1 MSYKRT
7 LKMKKSLPLLIV
19 LLLPS
24 LLISIKASSL
34 VVSDN
39 SAVNDLIKPMAI
51 KSIYQNDFADFD
63 ANHWLL
69 EGPGNYRKSEKGSS
83 LYVESLVWRE
93 MAEVWEKNKRKPLPP
108 ETLYYGT
115 AGKVIAEKFP
125 KQLPKILDE
134 KGNVAGGHLVLW
146 NKQVVLPESYL
157 ISYNFEPKTPIGL
170 GILFFSAEGIAEQD
184 IFSTELNKRTGI
196 FSQYTKGDINSYHIS
211 YWANNAAVGKRA
223 SCNLRKNP
231 GFYNLA
237 SGVDPSVAKLDY
249 SQQEMVLEKH
259 RIELIKLKN
268 RIVFFVNGIQVF
280 DYVDQGI
287 NDILDAQGHPT
298 GKTIDTGLYH
308 QGGRFGFRQMLS
320 LAAQYSDLK
329 IFSLVEK

>member
-1 MSYKRT
+1 
-7 LKMKKSLPLLIV
+7 MKIKNLITVLVVV
-19 LLLPS
+19 LLPAS
-24 LLISIKASSL
+24 LISIKASSH

-39 SAVNDLIKPMAI
+39 SAVNDLLKPMVI
-51 KSIYQNDFADFD
+51 KNIYQNNFVNFD

-69 EGPGNYRKSEKGSS
+69 EGPGNYRKSEKDSS

-93 MAEVWEKNKRKPLPP
+93 MAEVWEKNERKPLSP

-115 AGKVIAEKFP
+115 AGQVIAEKFP
-125 KQLPKILDE
+125 EQLPKIFNKE
-134 KGNVAGGHLVLW
+134 GNVAGGHLVLW

-170 GILFFSAEGIAEQD
+170 GILFFSAWGVGGIEDGQD
-184 IFSTELNKRTGI
+184 IFSPVLNPRTGI
-196 FSQYTKGDINSYHIS
+196 FSQYTKADINSYHIS

-237 SGVDPSVAKLDY
+237 SGADPSIEKLDY
-249 SQQEMVLEKH
+249 SQQEMTLEKH
-259 RIELIKLKN
+259 RIELIKIKN

-287 NDILDAQGHPT
+287 NDLLDAQGQPT

-308 QGGRFGFRQMLS
+308 KGGRFGFRQMLS
-320 LAAQYSDLK
+320 LAAEYSDLK

>member
-1 MSYKRT
+1 
-7 LKMKKSLPLLIV
+7 MKKSLSLLMVLLIS
-19 LLLPS
+19 S

-34 VVSDN
+34 IASDN
-39 SAVNDLIKPMAI
+39 SAVNDLLKPMAI
-51 KSIYQNDFADFD
+51 KRIYQNDFADFD
-63 ANHWLL
+63 ANHWVL
-69 EGPGNYRKSEKGSS
+69 EGPGNYRASDSHSS

-93 MAEVWEKNKRKPLPP
+93 MAEVWEKNERKPLPP

-115 AGKVIAEKFP
+115 AGKVIAKKHPE
-125 KQLPKILDE
+125 QLPKILN
-134 KGNVAGGHLVLW
+134 KNGNVEGGHLVLW
-146 NKQVVLPESYL
+146 NKQVKLPESYM

-184 IFSTELNKRTGI
+184 IFSAELNKRTGI
-196 FSQYTKGDINSYHIS
+196 FSEYTKGDINSYHIS

-231 GFYNLA
+231 GFYSLA
-237 SGVDPSVAKLDY
+237 SGVDPSVEKLDY
-249 SQQEMVLEKH
+249 SQKEMTLEKH
-259 RIELIKLKN
+259 RIELIKIKN
-268 RIVFFVNGIQVF
+268 RIVFFINGIQVF

-287 NDILDAQGHPT
+287 NDTLDAQGLPT

-320 LAAQYSDLK
+320 LAAEYSDLK
-329 IFSLVEK
+329 IFSLAEK

>member
-1 MSYKRT
+1 
-7 LKMKKSLPLLIV
+7 MKKSLSLLMVLLI
-19 LLLPS
+19 PS

-34 VVSDN
+34 TVSDN
-39 SAVNDLIKPMAI
+39 SAVNDLLRPMAI
-51 KSIYQNDFADFD
+51 KRIYQNDFAAFD
-63 ANHWLL
+63 VNHWVL
-69 EGPGNYRKSEKGSS
+69 EGPGNYRASDRHSS

-93 MAEVWEKNKRKPLPP
+93 MAEVWEKNERKPLPP

-115 AGKVIAEKFP
+115 AGKVIAEKHP
-125 KQLPKILDE
+125 EQLPKILN
-134 KGNVAGGHLVLW
+134 KQGNVEGGHLVLW
-146 NKQVVLPESYL
+146 NKQVKLPESYM

-170 GILFFSAEGIAEQD
+170 GILFFSAEGVAEQD
-184 IFSTELNKRTGI
+184 IYSAKLNKRTGI

-237 SGVDPSVAKLDY
+237 SGVDPSVEKLDY
-249 SQQEMVLEKH
+249 GQKEMTLEKH
-259 RIELIKLKN
+259 RIELVKIKN
-268 RIVFFVNGIQVF
+268 RIAFFMNGIQVF

-287 NDILDAQGHPT
+287 NDTLDAEGQPT
-298 GKTIDTGLYH
+298 GKAIDTGLYH

-320 LAAQYSDLK
+320 LAAEYSDLK
-329 IFSLVEK
+329 IYSLRLQAE

>member
-1 MSYKRT
+1 MVS
-7 LKMKKSLPLLIV
+7 
-19 LLLPS
+19 LLPF
-24 LLISIKASSL
+24 LLISIKASSF

-39 SAVNDLIKPMAI
+39 SAVNDLLKPMVI
-51 KSIYQNDFADFD
+51 KRIYQNNFANFD

-69 EGPGNYRKSEKGSS
+69 EGPGNYRVADNHSS
-83 LYVESLVWRE
+83 MYVESLVWRE
-93 MAEVWEKNKRKPLPP
+93 MAAVWEKNERQPLPP
-108 ETLYYGT
+108 EALYYGT
-115 AGKVIAEKFP
+115 AGQVIAEKFSE
-125 KQLPKILDE
+125 QLPKILNKE
-134 KGNVAGGHLVLW
+134 GNVAGGHLVLW

-184 IFSTELNKRTGI
+184 IFSAELNKRTGI

-249 SQQEMVLEKH
+249 SQQEMTLEKH
-259 RIELIKLKN
+259 RIELIKIKN
-268 RIVFFVNGIQVF
+268 RIIFFVNGIQVF

-287 NDILDAQGHPT
+287 NDILDAQGQPT
-298 GKTIDTGLYH
+298 GKTIDTGFYH

-320 LAAQYSDLK
+320 LAAEYSDLK
-329 IFSLVEK
+329 IFSLAEK

>member
-1 MSYKRT
+1 MNIKN
-7 LKMKKSLPLLIV
+7 LITVLVVV
-19 LLLPS
+19 LLPAS
-24 LLISIKASSL
+24 LISIQASSL

-39 SAVNDLIKPMAI
+39 SAVNDLLKPMAI
-51 KSIYQNDFADFD
+51 KSIYQNNFADFD

-69 EGPGNYRKSEKGSS
+69 EGPGNYRTSDSHSS

-93 MAEVWEKNKRKPLPP
+93 MAAAWEKNDRKPLSP
-108 ETLYYGT
+108 TLYYAT
-115 AGKVIAEKFP
+115 AGKVIKEKHP
-125 KQLPKILDE
+125 EQLSKILNKD
-134 KGNVAGGHLVLW
+134 GNVEGGHLVLW

-184 IFSTELNKRTGI
+184 IFSAELNKRTGV
-196 FSQYTKGDINSYHIS
+196 FSQYTKADINSYHIS

-237 SGVDPSVAKLDY
+237 SGADPSVAKLDY

-259 RIELIKLKN
+259 RIELIKIKN
-268 RIVFFVNGIQVF
+268 RIVFFVNGIKVI

-287 NDILDAQGHPT
+287 NDTLDAQGQPT

-308 QGGRFGFRQMLS
+308 KGGRFGFRQMLT
-320 LAAQYSDLK
+320 LAAEYSDLK
-329 IFSLVEK
+329 IFSLEEK

>member
-1 MSYKRT
+1 
-7 LKMKKSLPLLIV
+7 MKIKNLITVLGVVLSPASLITAE
-19 LLLPS
+19 
-24 LLISIKASSL
+24 ASSL

-39 SAVNDLIKPMAI
+39 SVVNDLLKPMVI
-51 KSIYQNDFADFD
+51 NNIYQNDFADFNE
-63 ANHWLL
+63 NHWLL
-69 EGPGNYRKSEKGSS
+69 EGPGNYRKSDKGSS
-83 LYVESLVWRE
+83 LYVESLIWRE
-93 MAEVWEKNKRKPLPP
+93 MAKAWEQNDRKPLPP
-108 ETLYYGT
+108 TLYYAT
-115 AGKVIAEKFP
+115 AGKVIVEKFP
-125 KQLPKILDE
+125 EQLPKILNKE
-134 KGNVAGGHLVLW
+134 GNVAGGHLVLW
-146 NKQVVLPESYL
+146 NKQVMLPESYM

-170 GILFFSAEGIAEQD
+170 GILFFSASGLGEQEGGQD
-184 IFSTELNKRTGI
+184 IFSPALNKRTGI

-249 SQQEMVLEKH
+249 SQQEMTLEKH
-259 RIELIKLKN
+259 RIELIKIKN
-268 RIVFFVNGIQVF
+268 RIVFFVNGIKVI
-280 DYVDQGI
+280 DYEDQGV
-287 NDILDAQGHPT
+287 NDTLDAQGQPT

-308 QGGRFGFRQMLS
+308 KGGRFGFRQMLS